1 MQVIFD
7 NIMLKRISAHVTVK
21 HIKNKSGKKKDY
33 TKKVYN
39 QQHPYLPV
47 PLILAGPSFAKA
59 RSTSS
64 LTCMASPHQ

>member
-7 NIMLKRISAHVTVK
+7 NIMLKRISAHDAVK
-21 HIKNKSGKKKDY
+21 HIKNNSGKKNY